1 MSAGSAPASGQGLWF
16 GGPVMGDN
24 QRDAIESTSSTA
36 VSDSGSPVKNEPAA
50 ALCPYCGSI
59 TPTGSR
65 CSHCRGLLDLL
76 SRQATTNTMG
86 PWFIRDESQPF
97 RPGCSYHTLVSLI
110 QRGKITRTTI
120 IRGPST
126 RQFWMFAGKV
136 PGVAH
141 LLGVCHSCQEE
152 SHADD
157 FACNNCGAVFTA
169 DEDRQRLGLG
179 AVMEVPG
186 QPLPETKPATSEPAS
201 AATRRATSS
210 AALSPRPAPTSAI
223 MDDAAPWQAPQRKSS
238 GVLVGGAILSIAAL
252 AAAGF
257 AVKTWMDANQAS
269 APQSVPA
276 AVQLGAPPATTEQ
289 TLPPAPAQTP
299 PTSPV
304 DPSPSPDGAVPGVK
318 DPAAAPVNP
327 GHGPAAMAP
336 VPWSESWRVARGLP

>member
-1 MSAGSAPASGQGLWF
+1 MS
-16 GGPVMGDN
+16 DD

-36 VSDSGSPVKNEPAA
+36 VSDSGSPVKPDPAA
-50 ALCPYCGSI
+50 VLCPYCGSI

-65 CSHCRGLLDLL
+65 CSHCRGLLDPL

-86 PWFIRDESQPF
+86 PWFIRDEAQPF

-110 QRGKITRTTI
+110 QRGKVTRTTI

-169 DEDRQRLGLG
+169 EEDRQRLGLG
-179 AVMEVPG
+179 PVMEVPG
-186 QPLPETKPATSEPAS
+186 QPLPDSRPPGKEVVARAAS
-201 AATRRATSS
+201 VAGSVAGPV
-210 AALSPRPAPTSAI
+210 PRPARSSAPMSAI
-223 MDDAAPWQAPQRKSS
+223 MDDAVPWESPPRKSS
-238 GVLVGGAILSIAAL
+238 GMLVGGVILSIAAL

-257 AVKTWMDANQAS
+257 AVKTWVEANQGS
-269 APQSVPA
+269 AVQSVPLA
-276 AVQLGAPPATTEQ
+276 TPETGTTAPESEAVVPSQSQVQPEPTVAPGESPVKPGEQSMPAQEPPASVQPGTG
-289 TLPPAPAQTP
+289 PA
-299 PTSPV
+299 
-304 DPSPSPDGAVPGVK
+304 
-318 DPAAAPVNP
+318 AAAPV
-327 GHGPAAMAP
+327 G
-336 VPWSESWRVARGLP
+336 WSEAWRTARGLP